1 MTPLE
6 LKVARKLLGLS
17 TVEAAE
23 HIGKVSKRSWEYW
36 ENGQRTIKP
45 DVEELI
51 NSLLARR
58 KKFIAEVYNMGENT
72 KSISVIYYKT
82 PEHCE
87 SVLEW
92 RFSQSLASTLS
103 LDFGAR
109 LVEFDEKDF
118 EKFVNENMLLDS
130 KQSRAMWAASR

>member
-36 ENGQRTIKP
+36 ENEQRTIKP

-51 NSLLARR
+51 NSLLSRR
-58 KKFIAEVYNMGENT
+58 REIISEVYNMGENA
-72 KSISVIYYKT
+72 KGISVIYYKT
-82 PEHCE
+82 PEYCE

-103 LDFGAR
+103 LDFGAK
-109 LVEFDEKDF
+109 LIEFDKQDF
-118 EKFVNENMLLDS
+118 DKFISENNLIDN
-130 KQSRAMWAASR
+130 KQSRAAWAAAR

>member
-58 KKFIAEVYNMGENT
+58 KKIIAEVYNMGENT

>member
-51 NSLLARR
+51 KSLLSRR
-58 KKFIAEVYNMGENT
+58 REIIAEVYNMGEKA

-92 RFSQSLASTLS
+92 RFSQSIASTLS

-109 LVEFDEKDF
+109 LIEFDKQDF
-118 EKFVNENMLLDS
+118 ERFLNENKLEDS
-130 KQSRAMWAASR
+130 KPSRAMWAASR

>member
-51 NSLLARR
+51 NSLLTRR
-58 KKFIAEVYNMGENT
+58 REIIAEVYNMEGNA
-72 KSISVIYYKT
+72 KGISVIYYKT
-82 PEHCE
+82 PEYCE
-87 SVLEW
+87 SILEW

-109 LVEFDEKDF
+109 LIEFNKQDF
-118 EKFVNENMLLDS
+118 DVFISENNLVDN
-130 KQSRAMWAASR
+130 KQSRAAWAASR

>member
-51 NSLLARR
+51 NSLLSRR
-58 KKFIAEVYNMGENT
+58 REIIAELYNMEGNA
-72 KSISVIYYKT
+72 KGISVIYYKT
-82 PEHCE
+82 PEYCE
-87 SVLEW
+87 SILEW

-109 LVEFDEKDF
+109 LIEFNKQDF
-118 EKFVNENMLLDS
+118 DVFISENNLVDN
-130 KQSRAMWAASR
+130 KQSRAAWAASR

>member
-45 DVEELI
+45 DVEELM
-51 NSLLARR
+51 NSLLSRR
-58 KKFIAEVYNMGENT
+58 REIIAEVYNMGENA
-72 KSISVIYYKT
+72 KGISVIYYKT
-82 PEHCE
+82 PEYCE

-109 LVEFDEKDF
+109 LIEFDKQDF
-118 EKFVNENMLLDS
+118 DKFIFENGLIDN
-130 KQSRAMWAASR
+130 KQSRAAWAASR

>member
-58 KKFIAEVYNMGENT
+58 REIISEVYNMGENA
-72 KSISVIYYKT
+72 KGISVIYYKT
-82 PEHCE
+82 PEYCE

-103 LDFGAR
+103 LDFGAK
-109 LVEFDEKDF
+109 LIEFDKQDF
-118 EKFVNENMLLDS
+118 DKFISENNLIDN
-130 KQSRAMWAASR
+130 KQSRAAWAAAR

>member
-58 KKFIAEVYNMGENT
+58 REIIAEVYNIGENA
-72 KSISVIYYKT
+72 KGISVIYYKT
-82 PEHCE
+82 PEYCE

-103 LDFGAR
+103 LDFGAKLIEFNKQDFDVFISKNN
-109 LVEFDEKDF
+109 LVD
-118 EKFVNENMLLDS
+118 N
-130 KQSRAMWAASR
+130 KQSRAVWAASR

>member
-58 KKFIAEVYNMGENT
+58 REIIAEVYSMGENA
-72 KSISVIYYKT
+72 KGISVIYYKT
-82 PEHCE
+82 PEYCE
-87 SVLEW
+87 SILEW

-109 LVEFDEKDF
+109 LIEFDEQEFD
-118 EKFVNENMLLDS
+118 KFISENNLIDN
-130 KQSRAMWAASR
+130 KQSRAAWAASR

>member
-36 ENGQRTIKP
+36 ENGQRTIKS

-51 NSLLARR
+51 NCLLARR
-58 KKFIAEVYNMGENT
+58 REIIAEVYNMGENA
-72 KSISVIYYKT
+72 KGISVIYYKT

-109 LVEFDEKDF
+109 LVEFDKKDF
-118 EKFVNENMLLDS
+118 EKFINENMLLDS
-130 KQSRAMWAASR
+130 KPSRAMWAASR

>member
-58 KKFIAEVYNMGENT
+58 REIISEVYNMGENA
-72 KSISVIYYKT
+72 KGISVIYYKT
-82 PEHCE
+82 PEYCE
-87 SVLEW
+87 SVIEW
-92 RFSQSLASTLS
+92 RFSQSLASTLL

-109 LVEFDEKDF
+109 LVEFDKRDF
-118 EKFVNENMLLDS
+118 DKFINKNMLLDS
-130 KQSRAMWAASR
+130 KTSRAMWAASR

>member
-23 HIGKVSKRSWEYW
+23 YIGKVSKRSWEYW

-58 KKFIAEVYNMGENT
+58 REIIAEVYNMGENA
-72 KSISVIYYKT
+72 KGISVIYYKT
-82 PEHCE
+82 PEYCE

-109 LVEFDEKDF
+109 LIEFNKQDF
-118 EKFVNENMLLDS
+118 DVFISKNNLVDN
-130 KQSRAMWAASR
+130 KQSRAAWAATR

>member
-36 ENGQRTIKP
+36 ENGQRTIKS
-45 DVEELI
+45 DVEELM
-51 NSLLARR
+51 NSLLSRR
-58 KKFIAEVYNMGENT
+58 REIIAEVYNMGENS
-72 KSISVIYYKT
+72 KGISVIYYKT

-87 SVLEW
+87 SILEW

-109 LVEFDEKDF
+109 LIEFDKQDF
-118 EKFVNENMLLDS
+118 DKFIFDNGLIDN
-130 KQSRAMWAASR
+130 KQSRAAWAATR